1 MKKRIKLLLC
11 AFALSIGGV
20 TALGSAQPA
29 SALPMSCYQIE
40 TQIFFLEGKYAYWEQ
55 SYNELYSY
63 ASDLYFDPERAEYLI
78 QVYYTNPWT
87 DTWVNDIWTEGR
99 FVGELHGINGELSYI
114 ADDIDAQRANLDT
127 CV

>member
-20 TALGSAQPA
+20 TAVGSAQPA

-40 TQIFFLEGKYAYWEQ
+40 TAIFFLDGQYAYWEQ

-63 ASDLYFDPERAEYLI
+63 ASELYFDPERA
-78 QVYYTNPWT
+78 QWMVDVYYTNPWT
-87 DTWVNDIWTEGR
+87 DTWVDDTWTDSR
-99 FVGELHGINGELSYI
+99 FGGESQAIYDELEHI
-114 ADDIDAQRANLDT
+114 VDQIEAHQANLDT
-127 CV
+127 CI